1 MRKKLL
7 FLFGA
12 GACVIT
18 SVQAQGVSPA
28 TNANLAVV
36 ATPSTSFVSG
46 HETLAAI
53 NDGLEP
59 KNSGDKR
66 HGAYGNWPLKGTQWV
81 QYEWSQPVSISR
93 ADVYW
98 FSDGGGV
105 RLPVASRLLYWDG
118 SAFVPVKHAAGLGVQ
133 GDTYNTTTFDAITV
147 SKLKLEFD
155 SLETASSGILE
166 FKVYDSGKSPAFPP
180 VAEAGVD
187 RSVMLSG
194 TTWLSASAKTVAA
207 AGQLNMTWSKKSGP
221 GNVRFENAAA
231 AETIARFSKPGA
243 YVLECA
249 VNDGRL
255 TATDTLNVRV
265 ETPPPAVHLDPVY
278 TLKYKVD
285 SPLWNSR
292 VKKLI
297 TNWIPHCYTK
307 ISDPEIPEG
316 GIENFTQAGNKNAGR
331 PFTPHRGPVFA
342 NAWVH
347 NTFESMCVAMQID
360 PQGDPEIIAAQSTI
374 KAKIEDWLP
383 KLLSAQEADGY
394 LQTCYTLNN
403 FKRWTNKADHEGYLA
418 GYFMEAAM
426 AHYLMT
432 DRKDPRMYEA
442 AKRLADCWYANIG
455 PAPKKAWYEGHQELE
470 QALVRLGRFVED
482 VEGKG
487 KGSRYIDLAKFLMD
501 SRKDGDAY
509 DQSHLPVIRQYEA
522 VGHAVRAVYS
532 YAGMADIA
540 METGD
545 VDYQSA
551 VMSIWD
557 NIVNKKYYVTG
568 GVGSG
573 ETTEGFGKNY
583 SLPNNAYCESCSGS
597 GELFFQHKMNM
608 TYHDAKYA
616 DLYEETI
623 YNAILGDIDI
633 EGQNFTYTN
642 PLDSSHARYK
652 WHVCPCCIGN
662 IPRTLLM
669 LPTWMYVKGE
679 DGLYINLFV
688 GSSVR
693 VENVAGTDV
702 ELVQKTDY
710 PWSGE
715 VKIILNP
722 AQSKRFALRIRQPD
736 RQVSGLYTSTP
747 SVSGLTRI
755 SVNGQPV
762 TPKTEKGYAVITRK
776 WKAGDTIELVIPMKI
791 QRVKADPRVAA
802 DVGKVALRYGP
813 LVYNIESADQDITQ
827 MLKSDAALTT
837 EWKPDLLCGIT
848 VIKGTFANGAPLTAI
863 PNYARNNRAGR
874 SIVWI
879 KDN

>member
-1 MRKKLL
+1 MRKNLL
-7 FLFGA
+7 FILGA
-12 GACVIT
+12 GVCAIT

-28 TNANLAVV
+28 ERANLAVV

-46 HETLAAI
+46 HESLAAI

-66 HGAYGNWPLKGTQWV
+66 HGAYGNWPVKGTQWV
-81 QYEWSQPVSISR
+81 QYDWSQPVSINR

-105 RLPVASRLLYWDG
+105 RLPTASRLLYWDG
-118 SAFVPVKHAAGLGVQ
+118 SAFVPVKQAAGLGVQ
-133 GDTYNTTTFDAITV
+133 GDTYNTITFEEITS

-187 RSVMLSG
+187 RAVMLSG
-194 TTWLSASAKTVAA
+194 TTWLSASAKTVAT
-207 AGQLNMTWSKKSGP
+207 GQLKMTWSKKSGP
-221 GNVRFENAAA
+221 GTVRFENAAA

-255 TATDTLNVRV
+255 SATDTLKVRV

-331 PFTPHRGPVFA
+331 TFKPHRGPVFA

-360 PQGDPEIIAAQSTI
+360 PQDDPEIIAAQSAI

-394 LQTCYTLNN
+394 LQTFYTLNN
-403 FKRWTNKADHEGYLA
+403 VKRWTHKADHEGYLA

-432 DRKDPRMYEA
+432 DHKDPRMYEA
-442 AKRLADCWYANIG
+442 AKRLADCWCANIG

-693 VENVAGTDV
+693 VGNVAGTDV
-702 ELVQKTDY
+702 ELVQKTAY

-715 VKIILNP
+715 VKIIVNP
-722 AQSKRFALRIRQPD
+722 AQSTRFVLRIRQPD

-755 SVNGQPV
+755 SVNGQPI

-776 WKAGDTIELVIPMKI
+776 WKAGDTIDFALPMKI

-827 MLKSDAALTT
+827 MLKPDAALTT

-848 VIKGTFANGAPLTAI
+848 VIKGFFANGAPLTAI

>member
-1 MRKKLL
+1 MRKHLL
-7 FLFGA
+7 FILGA
-12 GACVIT
+12 GACAIT
-18 SVQAQGVSPA
+18 NVQAQGVSPA
-28 TNANLAVV
+28 SNVNLAVV

-46 HETLAAI
+46 HESLAAI

-59 KNSGDKR
+59 KDSGDKR
-66 HGAYGNWPLKGTQWV
+66 HGAYGNWPVKGTQWV
-81 QYEWSQPVSISR
+81 QYEWSQPVSINR

-105 RLPVASRLLYWDG
+105 RLPTASRLLYWDG
-118 SAFVPVKHAAGLGVQ
+118 SAFVPVKQAAGLGVQ
-133 GDTYNTTTFDAITV
+133 GDTYNTVTFEVITS

-194 TTWLSASAKTVAA
+194 TTWLSASAKTVAT
-207 AGQLNMTWSKKSGP
+207 GQLKMNWSKKSGP
-221 GNVRFENAAA
+221 GTVRFENAAA
-231 AETIARFSKPGA
+231 AETIACFSKPGA

-255 TATDTLNVRV
+255 TAADTLNVRV

-360 PQGDPEIIAAQSTI
+360 PQGDPDLIAAQSAI

-383 KLLSAQEADGY
+383 KLLSAQETDGY
-394 LQTCYTLNN
+394 LQTFYTLNN
-403 FKRWTNKADHEGYLA
+403 VKRWTNKADHEGYLA

-442 AKRLADCWYANIG
+442 AKRLADCWCTNIG

-509 DQSHLPVIRQYEA
+509 DQSHLPVTRQYEA

-551 VMSIWD
+551 AMSIWD

-652 WHVCPCCIGN
+652 WHVCPCCVGN

-679 DGLYINLFV
+679 DGLYVNLFV

-693 VENVAGTDV
+693 VGNVAGTDV

-715 VKIILNP
+715 VKITVNP
-722 AQSKRFALRIRQPD
+722 AQSTRFALRIRQPD

-747 SVSGLTRI
+747 AVSGLTRI
-755 SVNGQPV
+755 SLNGQPV

-776 WKAGDTIELVIPMKI
+776 WKAGDTIELVMPMKI

-827 MLKSDAALTT
+827 MLKPDAALTT

-848 VIKGTFANGAPLTAI
+848 VIKGSFANGAPLTAI